1 MNAITK
7 SVIVVLATV
16 STSFAQTT
24 TTTTTTTTTGD
35 GNTPSSIEQPSNDG
49 GNGNTSGFVIG
60 ARVYGTG
67 TSLDLDK
74 AGDGSAE
81 VSFVFGYGVGGY
93 LGYNFNKNFGLQLE
107 GIYSSLAQKYTYQG
121 SVRKVEL
128 SYINFPLL
136 AVIGTDINRPVSFN
150 VAFGPQ
156 AGINVG
162 SKVTTQGDGE
172 GTDSLT
178 AVLAV
183 KTGDFGLAYGAGL
196 NFALTP
202 TMHLGV
208 GFRGVYGLIDVSDK
222 SKNQTTNDYYIL
234 DRAHVKTYSG
244 YLGIGFMF

>member
-7 SVIVVLATV
+7 SILLAIATV

-24 TTTTTTTTTGD
+24 TTTTT
-35 GNTPSSIEQPSNDG
+35 EG
-49 GNGNTSGFVIG
+49 GNGASSQSSPGGDGTGMVIG

-67 TSLDLDK
+67 TSLDLQKGD
-74 AGDGSAE
+74 DGSAE
-81 VSFVFGYGVGGY
+81 VNFVFGYGVGGY
-93 LGYNFNKNFGLQLE
+93 IGYNFTKNFGLQLE

-121 SVRKVEL
+121 NVKKIEL

-136 AVIGTDINRPVSFN
+136 AVIGSDVSKPVSFN

-156 AGINVG
+156 IGINVG
-162 SKVTTQGDGE
+162 SKIKSESNGE

-183 KTGDFGLAYGAGL
+183 KTGDFGVAYGAGL

-202 TMHLGV
+202 TVHLGV
-208 GFRGVYGLIDVSDK
+208 GFRGVYGLVDISDK
-222 SKNQTTNDYYIL
+222 NNNSTTNDYYIL

-244 YLGIGFMF
+244 YLGLGFMF

>member
-7 SVIVVLATV
+7 SILIAIATV

-24 TTTTTTTTTGD
+24 TTTTTTTT
-35 GNTPSSIEQPSNDG
+35 DG
-49 GNGNTSGFVIG
+49 GNAPNSSSQNGDGTGMVIG

-67 TSLDLDK
+67 TSLDLQK
-74 AGDGSAE
+74 GGDGSAE

-93 LGYNFNKNFGLQLE
+93 IGYNFTKNFGLQLE

-121 SVRKVEL
+121 NVKKIEL

-136 AVIGTDINRPVSFN
+136 AVIGSDVSKPVSFN

-156 AGINVG
+156 VGINVG
-162 SKVTTQGDGE
+162 SKIKSESNGE

-183 KTGDFGLAYGAGL
+183 KTGDFGVAYGAGL

-202 TMHLGV
+202 TVHLGV
-208 GFRGVYGLIDVSDK
+208 GFRGVYGLVDISDK
-222 SKNQTTNDYYIL
+222 SNNSTTNDYYIL

-244 YLGIGFMF
+244 YLGLGFTF